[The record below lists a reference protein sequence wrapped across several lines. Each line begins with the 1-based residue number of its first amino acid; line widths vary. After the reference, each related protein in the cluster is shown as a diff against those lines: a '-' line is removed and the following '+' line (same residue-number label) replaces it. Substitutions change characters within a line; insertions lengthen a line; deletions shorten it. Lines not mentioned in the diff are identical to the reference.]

1 MTRIQQ
7 RDLTLKAERL
17 RELWRQMNNCSS
29 EEKKNLEE
37 QEEKLFN
44 YFIYLINLEELLDE
58 GERR

>member
-29 EEKKNLEE
+29 EEKKNLEK

-58 GERR
+58 GE